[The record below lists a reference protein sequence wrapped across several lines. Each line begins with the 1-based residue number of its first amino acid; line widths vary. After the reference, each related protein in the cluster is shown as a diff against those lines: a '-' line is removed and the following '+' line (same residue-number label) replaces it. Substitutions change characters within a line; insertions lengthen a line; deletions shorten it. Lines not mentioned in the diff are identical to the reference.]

1 MRPNVLELICPSTA
15 NITVYGN
22 RAEAESL
29 RFLEWFKFD
38 SLLMKSLWA
47 LADFRFADG
56 ITAIC
61 EALET
66 AGLCASALDADDGL
80 AVFVLLGE
88 LNELRYI
95 DPYLL
100 KAERKGDEEEG
111 GSVLVEL
118 ITTLA
123 TRFSLDEIYGMTPE
137 FAILAWQRVREE
149 IAHDRNAIFYGSE
162 LGFDKK
168 MVSKKGK
175 YKLHPRESPYTP
187 LWVSRRRKDVEK
199 EERAKQESHMPKFV
213 SEPGKVIDWKT
224 RKTLEELNLSEQK
237 GDENGSNA

>member
-1 MRPNVLELICPSTA
+1 MKPDVLYLIHPST
-15 NITVYGN
+15 TTTTLYGN
-22 RAEAESL
+22 RVEVEGL

-38 SLLMKSLWA
+38 ALLMKTLWA

-56 ITAIC
+56 VAAIC

-66 AGLCASALDADDGL
+66 AGLCTSALNADDGL
-80 AVFVLLGE
+80 AVFVVLGE

-100 KAERKGDEEEG
+100 TRSDVKGSAEEG
-111 GSVLVEL
+111 DSVLVEL

-123 TRFSLDEIYGMTPE
+123 TRFSLEEIYDMTPE
-137 FAILAWQRVREE
+137 FALLAWQRIREE
-149 IAHDRNAIFYGSE
+149 IATDRNVMFYSSE

-175 YKLHPRESPYTP
+175 YKLNPRRSPYTP
-187 LWVSRRRKDVEK
+187 LWVNQKMKVVEA
-199 EERAKQESHMPKFV
+199 EERAKQESYVPRFV
-213 SEPGKVIDWKT
+213 SDPGKVIDGKT
-224 RKTLEELNLSEQK
+224 RKRLKDLNLSEQK
-237 GDENGSNA
+237 GEENE

>member
-1 MRPNVLELICPSTA
+1 VKPDVLDLIRPST
-15 NITVYGN
+15 TTTTLYGSK
-22 RAEAESL
+22 AEVESL

-38 SLLMKSLWA
+38 ALLMRTLWA

-56 ITAIC
+56 VTAIC

-66 AGLCASALDADDGL
+66 AGLCTSALNADDGL
-80 AVFVLLGE
+80 AVFVVLGE

-100 KAERKGDEEEG
+100 TRSEGKGDGEEG
-111 GSVLVEL
+111 DSVLVEL

-123 TRFSLDEIYGMTPE
+123 TRFSLEEIYNMTPE
-137 FAILAWQRVREE
+137 FALLAWQRIREE
-149 IAHDRNAIFYGSE
+149 IATDRNVMFYSTE

-175 YKLHPRESPYTP
+175 YKLHPRRSPYTP
-187 LWVSRRRKDVEK
+187 LWVNQKVRVMEK
-199 EERAKQESHMPKFV
+199 EERAKQESHVPRFV
-213 SEPGKVIDWKT
+213 SDPGKVIDGKT
-224 RKTLEELNLSEQK
+224 RKRLKDLNLFEQK
-237 GDENGSNA
+237 GEENG